1 MDLPHQ
7 MLDDDERHAVSH
19 GRRRILVQGLWSMI
33 LLAGAAP
40 VRGMLKNLNSESA
53 NEIEARHTSL
63 ELAAADL
70 DHHEWKKARA
80 VFITQYWSGEN
91 APPQRHAEARLLWS
105 KKALCVR
112 FVCPQAEPP
121 VVSEKPQTDK
131 KTMNLWDRDVC
142 EIFIAP
148 DAKAAEHYY
157 EFEAAPTGE
166 WIDLAIHWKPDGR
179 ETEWDFHSGMTAAG
193 RVSKDSVMMA
203 MRVPWQALGHT
214 PAPGERWR
222 ANLFRCVG
230 SGEGRG
236 YLAWQPTR
244 TEQPAFHVP
253 QAFGWLTFK
262 S

>member
-7 MLDDDERHAVSH
+7 MMDDEREAVSH
-19 GRRRILVQGLWSMI
+19 GRRRILVNGLWSII
-33 LLAGAAP
+33 LLAGAGP
-40 VRGMLKNLNSESA
+40 IRGMLKNLSPVSA
-53 NEIEARHTSL
+53 NEIEARHTKL

-70 DHHEWKKARA
+70 DHPEWKKASA
-80 VFITQYWSGEN
+80 VRITRYWSSEN

-105 KKALCVR
+105 REALCVR
-112 FVCPQAEPP
+112 FVCPQAEPL

-131 KTMNLWDRDVC
+131 KTLNLWDRDVC

-148 DAKAAEHYY
+148 DARAVEHYY

-166 WIDLAIHWKPDGR
+166 WVDLAIHWKPDGR
-179 ETEWDFHSGMTAAG
+179 ETEWEFHSEMTAAG
-193 RVSKDSVMMA
+193 RISKGSVMMA
-203 MRVPWQALGHT
+203 MRVPWQALGRT
-214 PAPGERWR
+214 PVPGERWR

-230 SGEGRG
+230 SGAGRG

-253 QAFGWLTFK
+253 QAFGSLFFK
-262 S
+262 G

>member
-1 MDLPHQ
+1 LDLLFE
-7 MLDDDERHAVSH
+7 MMDDERPAIDHD
-19 GRRRILVQGLWSMI
+19 RRGILVQGLWSII
-33 LLAGAAP
+33 LMAGAAP
-40 VRGMLKNLNSESA
+40 VRGMLKNLSPKAENV
-53 NEIEARHTSL
+53 IEARHAKM

-70 DHHEWKKARA
+70 DHPEWKKARA
-80 VFITQYWSGEN
+80 VRITRYWSGKD

-105 KKALCVR
+105 VEALSVR
-112 FVCPQAEPP
+112 FVCQQGEPLI
-121 VVSEKPQTDK
+121 VSEKPQTTK
-131 KTMNLWDRDVC
+131 KSMNLWDRDVC

-148 DAKAAEHYY
+148 DARQPGHYY

-179 ETEWDFHSGMTAAG
+179 ETEWDFHSGMTAAA
-193 RVSKDSVMMA
+193 RVSEGSVKMA

-214 PAPGERWR
+214 PTPGERWR

-253 QAFGWLTFK
+253 QAFGWLIFK
-262 S
+262 D